1 MQVRSRWLQ
10 FYQGYIYWF
19 VCSKLLGH
27 NYMHYKLPNYYLQSE
42 MEEEA
47 EDERRRKRLEE
58 GKL

>member
-1 MQVRSRWLQ
+1 
-10 FYQGYIYWF
+10 
-19 VCSKLLGH
+19 
-27 NYMHYKLPNYYLQSE
+27 MHYKLPNYYLQSE